1 MTGVIERA
9 DTRPA
14 SPVAAARPERPSIWP
29 RLRADLRL
37 ARRQSLRD
45 WTSSLLVVAL
55 IALPMT
61 LVAGAIV
68 FGMGHVPTPDER
80 IRAELG
86 DADAWVSIVNGPDP
100 SLTQYLD
107 EPTWWTMAWDEETGL
122 PVNEE
127 RPRHESAASFL
138 PSGAIEIGAGSVTA
152 ETAGGIGRLTA
163 VIGDAGADVLRGR
176 FELLAGRAPARA
188 DEILV
193 SPGALERLGLR
204 IGDRLK
210 LTEPAATYTVVGV
223 LKRAE
228 DPDAAEVVFLPG
240 TVDNRALQTDVA
252 GTQWYLPE
260 WSPTPDDVRAL
271 NREGMVVFDR
281 HLLVEPGDMAAP
293 SSSFS
298 GLAWSMVSLIG
309 AAAVFAGYLIVLLA
323 GAAFSVSA
331 RRQQRSLAV
340 AASVGATRAD
350 VFRVVLLQGT
360 VLGAIGGILG
370 SAAGIGLGILFL
382 HLFDDGSTTAFQG
395 IHVPWWGLAAVIA
408 FAVIVGTIA
417 AIAPARAATK
427 GEVIAALRG
436 SRRPVRVRVDRPLW
450 GVLLIAVGVGLTA
463 VCALW
468 LAAINA
474 EKFVS
479 GDDGRRTICI
489 IGIILGPILL
499 QVGVM
504 LGGHWL
510 ISLLARPL
518 SRLGLAP
525 RIASR
530 DAAANPGRTVPAF
543 AAIAACA
550 FLAAASLGSIALV
563 TKQAERGWTYGAPV
577 GSVHMSGW
585 RGDVDAQEMS
595 TGTVVAG
602 WLDEADSDGARSE
615 YIEAEAQARSLL
627 ESAGPAAFGTL
638 WTAGTSRWDTEGTL
652 LNPDDLIALPQ
663 IQRVDEAQAA
673 SFCDGLTDAECRAE
687 MSSWGAEWQL
697 RVVEPAELETVIGRD
712 LSEAQLTEYRNGGA
726 IVLDADFVT
735 DDGTLEVNTLR
746 QAGYTAADY
755 ANPTATFEVPAIRL
769 DVPQRDVKTII
780 APAVAESWGLLRGEW
795 TVIATYDVP
804 PTTAQL
810 DSMQQGAETLSR
822 SGVAS
827 MWPNLEQGPPDAAP
841 WMWLAVGATAVLVIS
856 ASSVALGLARV
867 ERRPDDA
874 TLAAVGG
881 TRRLRRGIALWQA
894 AIVAGLGMMTGTV
907 AGILPVWGVAL
918 ASERIYNP
926 PSFGDVP
933 WLWLAVLAVGLPLV
947 IALVSWL
954 VPPRHPDLTRRTAIA

>member
-1 MTGVIERA
+1 MTGLLERA
-9 DTRPA
+9 DAPPAAPAADPRPD
-14 SPVAAARPERPSIWP
+14 RPSIWP

-37 ARRQSLRD
+37 ARRQSLRG
-45 WTSSLLVVAL
+45 WASSLLVVAL

-68 FGMGHVPTPDER
+68 FGMGHVATTEER

-86 DADAWVSIVNGPDP
+86 GADAWVSIVHGPDP

-107 EPTWWTMAWDEETGL
+107 EPTWWDVAREEQTGEL
-122 PVNEE
+122 INEE
-127 RPRHESAASFL
+127 LPPHGSARPFL
-138 PSGAIEIGAGSVTA
+138 PAGAIEIGAGRVTA
-152 ETAGGIGRLTA
+152 ETAGGIGAMTA
-163 VIGDAGADVLRGR
+163 VIGDAAASVLRGR
-176 FELLAGRAPARA
+176 FELIEGRAPAS
-188 DEILV
+188 DSEVVV
-193 SPGALERLGLR
+193 SPGALERLGVGV
-204 IGDRLK
+204 GDRLE
-210 LTEPAATYTVVGV
+210 LTEPVATYTVTGV

-228 DPDAAEVVFLPG
+228 DPHAAEVVFLPG
-240 TVDNRALQTDVA
+240 TPANRALQEDVSS
-252 GTQWYLPE
+252 TVWYLPE

-271 NREGMVVFDR
+271 NREGMIVFDR
-281 HLLVEPGDMAAP
+281 DLFVAPGDMANPWA
-293 SSSFS
+293 S
-298 GLAWSMVSLIG
+298 GDALALSMVWLIG
-309 AAAVFAGYLIVLLA
+309 AAAAFAGYLVVLLA

-331 RRQQRSLAV
+331 RRQQRALAV

-360 VLGAIGGILG
+360 VLGGVGGIVG

-395 IHVPWWGLAAVIA
+395 VHVPWWGLAAVIA

-436 SRRPVRVRVDRPLW
+436 SRRPARVRVDRPLW
-450 GVLLIAVGVGLTA
+450 GVLLIAAGVGLTA

-474 EKFVS
+474 EEFVS

-518 SRLGLAP
+518 SRLGLAS

-530 DAAANPGRTVPAF
+530 DAAANPGRIVPAF

-563 TKQAERGWTYGAPV
+563 TKQAERGWTYAAPV
-577 GSVHMSGW
+577 GSVSVAGW
-585 RGDVDAQEMS
+585 MDDIDRQHLAV
-595 TGTVVAG
+595 GTVVTG
-602 WLDEADSDGARSE
+602 WQDDGAGASRGV
-615 YIEAEAQARSLL
+615 YIDAEATARSLL
-627 ESAGPAAFGTL
+627 ESAGPGTL
-638 WTAGTSRWDTEGTL
+638 GTVWDAGTGRWDATGTL
-652 LNPDDLIALPQ
+652 LNPDDILAFPRMEHIDAALAADQCKELEIADCRWHQSPWWNLG
-663 IQRVDEAQAA
+663 IVDATELEAVTGEEL
-673 SFCDGLTDAECRAE
+673 ST
-687 MSSWGAEWQL
+687 
-697 RVVEPAELETVIGRD
+697 AELAAYRD
-712 LSEAQLTEYRNGGA
+712 GA
-726 IVLDADFVT
+726 ALVLDPDYIR
-735 DDGTLEVNTLR
+735 DDGTVAVAFSTQERLAKTEV
-746 QAGYTAADY
+746 AEA
-755 ANPTATFEVPAIRL
+755 PTDVVSVAAIRR
-769 DVPQRDVKTII
+769 DQPQRQVSVLI
-780 APAVAESWGLLRGEW
+780 APELADSWGLRSGNW

-804 PTTAQL
+804 LTTAQV
-810 DSMQQGAETLSR
+810 DSLQQEADTLSR
-822 SGVAS
+822 TGEVG
-827 MWPNLEQGPPDAAP
+827 MWPHLESGPPDAAP
-841 WMWLAVGATAVLVIS
+841 WMWLAVGATAVLVIG

-894 AIVAGLGMMTGTV
+894 AIVAGLGMVTGTV

-926 PSFGDVP
+926 PSFGDMP
-933 WLWLAVLAVGLPLV
+933 WLWLVVLALGLPAV

-954 VPPRHPDLTRRTAIA
+954 VPPRDPDLTRRTAIA